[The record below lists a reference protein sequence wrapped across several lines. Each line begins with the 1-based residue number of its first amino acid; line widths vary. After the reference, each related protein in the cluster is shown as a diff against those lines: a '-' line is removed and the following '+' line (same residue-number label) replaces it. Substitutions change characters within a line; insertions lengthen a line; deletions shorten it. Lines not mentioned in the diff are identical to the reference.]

1 MCEISTTRVSMGQS
15 WNAHGSSGFAGG
27 SAALGPVGTCE
38 GVPAR
43 LDEGPGPAV
52 ALAGSA

>member
-1 MCEISTTRVSMGQS
+1 MCEISTTSVSMGQS
-15 WNAHGSSGFAGG
+15 WNAHGSSGFTGG

-52 ALAGSA
+52 ALTGLA